1 MNLDLSTAVQTALE
15 ASQPLLAMESTIIA
29 QGMPYPESLDFAQ
42 KAEALCRE
50 MGVVPATIAI
60 INGVPQVGLDEAQLK
75 FIAHDGSIRKVSRR
89 ELGIAASEQW
99 SGATTVSAT
108 MHIAHMAGIPVF
120 ATGGI
125 GGVHRGA
132 EYSFDVSQDLTALRE
147 VPMIVVSAG
156 AKAVL
161 DLPKTIEML
170 ETLGVCVVGYKTN
183 TFPAFY
189 SVDSGLEIPHRVNN
203 AKKIVRLFQK
213 TIETGM
219 TKAILIANPVPL
231 NHEIPRKEMEPVI
244 TGAVEN
250 ARKTGIPGK
259 DVTPFLLEQIVRA
272 TDGRSLKTNIA
283 LALNNVQLGANIARE
298 LSRAA

>member
-1 MNLDLSTAVQTALE
+1 
-15 ASQPLLAMESTIIA
+15 
-29 QGMPYPESLDFAQ
+29 
-42 KAEALCRE
+42 
-50 MGVVPATIAI
+50 
-60 INGVPQVGLDEAQLK
+60 
-75 FIAHDGSIRKVSRR
+75 
-89 ELGIAASEQW
+89 
-99 SGATTVSAT
+99 
-108 MHIAHMAGIPVF
+108 
-120 ATGGI
+120 
-125 GGVHRGA
+125 
-132 EYSFDVSQDLTALRE
+132 
-147 VPMIVVSAG
+147 MIVVSAG

-203 AKKIVRLFQK
+203 AKEIVRLFQK

>member
-132 EYSFDVSQDLTALRE
+132 EYSFDVSQDLTALGE

-189 SVDSGLEIPHRVNN
+189 SVDSGLEIPHRVNT
-203 AKKIVRLFQK
+203 AKEIVRLFQK

-219 TKAILIANPVPL
+219 TKAILIVNPVPL

-244 TGAVEN
+244 AGAVEN

>member
-1 MNLDLSTAVQTALE
+1 MNLNLSTAVQTALGDG
-15 ASQPLLAMESTIIA
+15 QPLLAMESTIIA

-189 SVDSGLEIPHRVNN
+189 SVDSGLEIPHRVNT
-203 AKKIVRLFQK
+203 AKEIARLYK
-213 TIETGM
+213 KNTETGM
-219 TKAILIANPVPL
+219 ARAVLVANPVTL
-231 NHEIPRKEMEPVI
+231 EHEIPRKDLEPVI
-244 TGAVEN
+244 TAALKN
-250 ARKTGIPGK
+250 AKIASISGK
-259 DVTPFLLEQIVRA
+259 EITPFLLEQIVRA

>member
-1 MNLDLSTAVQTALE
+1 MAVQTALE

-29 QGMPYPESLDFAQ
+29 QGMPYPESLVFAQ

-189 SVDSGLEIPHRVNN
+189 SVDSGLEIPHRVNT
-203 AKKIVRLFQK
+203 AKEIVRLFQK
-213 TIETGM
+213 NIETGM
-219 TKAILIANPVPL
+219 TNAILIANPVPL

-272 TDGRSLKTNIA
+272 TGGRSLKTNIT

>member
-1 MNLDLSTAVQTALE
+1 MNLNLSTAVQTTLE
-15 ASQPLLAMESTIIA
+15 ACQPLLAMESTIIA

-50 MGVVPATIAI
+50 MSVVPATIAI

-99 SGATTVSAT
+99 GGATTVSAT

-203 AKKIVRLFQK
+203 AKEIVRLFQK

>member
-108 MHIAHMAGIPVF
+108 IHIAHMAGIPVF

-147 VPMIVVSAG
+147 IPMIVVSAG

-189 SVDSGLEIPHRVNN
+189 SVDSGLEIPHRVNT
-203 AKKIVRLFQK
+203 AKEIVRLFQK

>member
-189 SVDSGLEIPHRVNN
+189 SVDSGLEIPHRVNT
-203 AKKIVRLFQK
+203 AKEIVRLFQK

>member
-1 MNLDLSTAVQTALE
+1 MNLNLSTAVQTALGDG
-15 ASQPLLAMESTIIA
+15 QPLLAMESTIIA

-99 SGATTVSAT
+99 GGATTVSAT

-189 SVDSGLEIPHRVNN
+189 SVDSGLEIPHRVNT
-203 AKKIVRLFQK
+203 AKEIVRLFQK
-213 TIETGM
+213 NIETGM
-219 TKAILIANPVPL
+219 TNAILIANPVPL

-259 DVTPFLLEQIVRA
+259 EVTPFLLEQIVRA
-272 TDGRSLKTNIA
+272 TGGRSLKTNIA

>member
-1 MNLDLSTAVQTALE
+1 MNLNLSTAVQTALE

-189 SVDSGLEIPHRVNN
+189 SVDSGLEIPHRVNT
-203 AKKIVRLFQK
+203 AKEIVRLFQK

-244 TGAVEN
+244 TGAVKN

-259 DVTPFLLEQIVRA
+259 EITPFLLEQIVRA

>member
-132 EYSFDVSQDLTALRE
+132 EYSFDVSQDLTALGE
-147 VPMIVVSAG
+147 VPMIVVSSG

-189 SVDSGLEIPHRVNN
+189 SVDSGLEIPHRVNT
-203 AKKIVRLFQK
+203 AKEIVRLFQK

>member
-99 SGATTVSAT
+99 GGATTVSAT

-132 EYSFDVSQDLTALRE
+132 EYSFDVSQDLTALGE

-203 AKKIVRLFQK
+203 AKEIVRLFQK

>member
-99 SGATTVSAT
+99 GGATTVSAT

-189 SVDSGLEIPHRVNN
+189 SVDSGLEIPHRVNT
-203 AKKIVRLFQK
+203 AKEIVRLFQK

>member
-189 SVDSGLEIPHRVNN
+189 SVDSGLEIPHRVNT
-203 AKKIVRLFQK
+203 AKEIVRLFQK

-244 TGAVEN
+244 AVEN

>member
-1 MNLDLSTAVQTALE
+1 MNLNLSTAVQTALE

-189 SVDSGLEIPHRVNN
+189 SVDSGLEIPHRVNT
-203 AKKIVRLFQK
+203 AKEIVRLFQK
-213 TIETGM
+213 NIETGM
-219 TKAILIANPVPL
+219 TNAILIANPVPL

-259 DVTPFLLEQIVRA
+259 EVTPFLLEQIVRA

>member
-1 MNLDLSTAVQTALE
+1 MNLNLSTAVQTALGDG
-15 ASQPLLAMESTIIA
+15 QPLLAMESTIIA

-99 SGATTVSAT
+99 GGATTVSAT

-189 SVDSGLEIPHRVNN
+189 SVDSGLEIPHRVNT
-203 AKKIVRLFQK
+203 AKEIARLYK
-213 TIETGM
+213 KNTETGM
-219 TKAILIANPVPL
+219 ARAVLVANPVTL
-231 NHEIPRKEMEPVI
+231 EHEIPRKDLEPVI
-244 TGAVEN
+244 TVALKS
-250 ARKTGIPGK
+250 AKIAGISGK
-259 DVTPFLLEQIVRA
+259 EITPFLLEQIVRA

>member
-1 MNLDLSTAVQTALE
+1 MNLNLSTAVQTTLE
-15 ASQPLLAMESTIIA
+15 ACQPLLAMESTIIA

-99 SGATTVSAT
+99 GGATTVSAT

-189 SVDSGLEIPHRVNN
+189 SVDSGLEIPHRVNT
-203 AKKIVRLFQK
+203 AKEIARLYK
-213 TIETGM
+213 KNTETGM
-219 TKAILIANPVPL
+219 ARAVLVANPVTL
-231 NHEIPRKEMEPVI
+231 EHEIPRKDLEPVI
-244 TGAVEN
+244 TAALKN
-250 ARKTGIPGK
+250 AKIASISGK

>member
-108 MHIAHMAGIPVF
+108 IHIAHMAGIPVF

-132 EYSFDVSQDLTALRE
+132 EYSFDVSQDLTALGE

-189 SVDSGLEIPHRVNN
+189 SVDSGLEIPHRVNT
-203 AKKIVRLFQK
+203 AKEIVRLFQK

-244 TGAVEN
+244 AGAVEN

>member
-132 EYSFDVSQDLTALRE
+132 EYSFDVSQDLTALGE
-147 VPMIVVSAG
+147 VPMIVVSSG

-189 SVDSGLEIPHRVNN
+189 SVDSGLEIPHRVNT
-203 AKKIVRLFQK
+203 AKEIVRLFQK

-244 TGAVEN
+244 AGAVEN

>member
-1 MNLDLSTAVQTALE
+1 MNLNLSTAVQTALGDG
-15 ASQPLLAMESTIIA
+15 QPLLAMESTIIA
-29 QGMPYPESLDFAQ
+29 QGMPYPESLNFAQ

-189 SVDSGLEIPHRVNN
+189 SVDSGLEIPHRVNT
-203 AKKIVRLFQK
+203 AKEIARLYK
-213 TIETGM
+213 KNTETGM
-219 TKAILIANPVPL
+219 ARAVLVANPVTL
-231 NHEIPRKEMEPVI
+231 EHEIPRKDLEPVI
-244 TGAVEN
+244 TAALKN
-250 ARKTGIPGK
+250 AKIASISGK

>member
-1 MNLDLSTAVQTALE
+1 MNLNLSTAVQTALE

-189 SVDSGLEIPHRVNN
+189 SVDSGLEIPHRVNT
-203 AKKIVRLFQK
+203 AKEIARLYK
-213 TIETGM
+213 KNTETGM
-219 TKAILIANPVPL
+219 ARAVLVANPVTL
-231 NHEIPRKEMEPVI
+231 EHEIPRKDLEPVI
-244 TGAVEN
+244 TVALKS
-250 ARKTGIPGK
+250 AKIAGISGK
-259 DVTPFLLEQIVRA
+259 EVTPFLLEQIVRA

>member
-132 EYSFDVSQDLTALRE
+132 EYSFDVSQDLTALGE

-189 SVDSGLEIPHRVNN
+189 SVDSGLEIPHRVNT
-203 AKKIVRLFQK
+203 AKEIVRLFQK

-259 DVTPFLLEQIVRA
+259 EVTPFLLEQIVRA

>member
-1 MNLDLSTAVQTALE
+1 MNLNLSTAVQTALGDG
-15 ASQPLLAMESTIIA
+15 QPLLAMESTIIA

-50 MGVVPATIAI
+50 MSVVPATIAI
-60 INGVPQVGLDEAQLK
+60 INGVPQVGFDEAQLK

-189 SVDSGLEIPHRVNN
+189 SVDSGLEIPHRVNT
-203 AKKIVRLFQK
+203 AKEIARLYK
-213 TIETGM
+213 KNTETGM
-219 TKAILIANPVPL
+219 ARAVLVANPVTL
-231 NHEIPRKEMEPVI
+231 EHEIPRKDLEPVI
-244 TGAVEN
+244 TAALKN
-250 ARKTGIPGK
+250 AKIASISGK
-259 DVTPFLLEQIVRA
+259 EITPFLLEQIVRA

>member
-1 MNLDLSTAVQTALE
+1 ME
-15 ASQPLLAMESTIIA
+15 ACQPLLAMESTIIA
-29 QGMPYPESLDFAQ
+29 QGMPYPESLNFAQ

-60 INGVPQVGLDEAQLK
+60 IDGVPRVGLDEAQLK

-189 SVDSGLEIPHRVNN
+189 SVDSGLEIPHRVNT
-203 AKKIVRLFQK
+203 AKEIARLYK
-213 TIETGM
+213 KNTETGM
-219 TKAILIANPVPL
+219 ARAVLVANPVTL
-231 NHEIPRKEMEPVI
+231 EHEIPRKDLEPVI
-244 TGAVEN
+244 TAALKN
-250 ARKTGIPGK
+250 AKIASISGK

>member
-189 SVDSGLEIPHRVNN
+189 SVDSGLEIPHRVNT
-203 AKKIVRLFQK
+203 AKEIVRLFQK

-259 DVTPFLLEQIVRA
+259 EVTPFLLEQIVRA

>member
-1 MNLDLSTAVQTALE
+1 MNLNLSTAVQTALE

-29 QGMPYPESLDFAQ
+29 QGMPYPESLVFAQ

-189 SVDSGLEIPHRVNN
+189 SVDSGLEIPHRVNT
-203 AKKIVRLFQK
+203 AKEIVRLFQK

>member
-50 MGVVPATIAI
+50 MGVVPVTIAI

-132 EYSFDVSQDLTALRE
+132 EYSFDVSQDLTALGE
-147 VPMIVVSAG
+147 VPMIVVSSG

-189 SVDSGLEIPHRVNN
+189 SVDSGLEIPHRVNT
-203 AKKIVRLFQK
+203 AKEIVRLFQK

-244 TGAVEN
+244 TGAVKN

-259 DVTPFLLEQIVRA
+259 EITPFLLEQIVRA
-272 TDGRSLKTNIA
+272 TDGRGLKTNIA

>member
-1 MNLDLSTAVQTALE
+1 MNLNLSTAVQTALE

-99 SGATTVSAT
+99 GGATTVSAT

-189 SVDSGLEIPHRVNN
+189 SVDSGLEIPHRVNT
-203 AKKIVRLFQK
+203 AKEIVRLFQK
-213 TIETGM
+213 NIETGM

>member
-1 MNLDLSTAVQTALE
+1 
-15 ASQPLLAMESTIIA
+15 MESTIIA

-99 SGATTVSAT
+99 GGATTVSAT

-189 SVDSGLEIPHRVNN
+189 SVDSGLEIPHRVNT
-203 AKKIVRLFQK
+203 AKEIARLYK
-213 TIETGM
+213 KNTETGM
-219 TKAILIANPVPL
+219 ARAVLVANPVTL
-231 NHEIPRKEMEPVI
+231 EHEIPRKDLEPVI
-244 TGAVEN
+244 TVALKS
-250 ARKTGIPGK
+250 AKIAGISGK
-259 DVTPFLLEQIVRA
+259 EITPFLLEQIVRA

>member
-1 MNLDLSTAVQTALE
+1 MNLNLSTAVQTALGDG
-15 ASQPLLAMESTIIA
+15 QPLLAMESTIIA
-29 QGMPYPESLDFAQ
+29 QGMPYPESLNFAQ

-132 EYSFDVSQDLTALRE
+132 EYSFDVSEDLTALRE

-189 SVDSGLEIPHRVNN
+189 SVDSGLEIPHRVNT
-203 AKKIVRLFQK
+203 AKEIARLYK
-213 TIETGM
+213 KNTETGM
-219 TKAILIANPVPL
+219 ARAVLVANPVTL
-231 NHEIPRKEMEPVI
+231 EHEIPRKDLEPVI
-244 TGAVEN
+244 TA
-250 ARKTGIPGK
+250 ALKSAKIAGISGK
-259 DVTPFLLEQIVRA
+259 EITPFLLEQIVRA

>member
-1 MNLDLSTAVQTALE
+1 MNLNLSTAVQTALGDG
-15 ASQPLLAMESTIIA
+15 QPLLAMESTIIA

-60 INGVPQVGLDEAQLK
+60 INGVPRVGLDEAQLK

-132 EYSFDVSQDLTALRE
+132 EYSFDVSEDLTALRE

-189 SVDSGLEIPHRVNN
+189 SVDSGLEIPHRVNT
-203 AKKIVRLFQK
+203 AKEIARLYK
-213 TIETGM
+213 KNTETGM
-219 TKAILIANPVPL
+219 ARAVLVANPVTL
-231 NHEIPRKEMEPVI
+231 EHEIPRKDLEPVI
-244 TGAVEN
+244 TA
-250 ARKTGIPGK
+250 ALKSAKIAGISGK
-259 DVTPFLLEQIVRA
+259 EITPFLLEQIVRA

>member
-99 SGATTVSAT
+99 GGATTVSAT

-189 SVDSGLEIPHRVNN
+189 SVDSGLEIPHRVNT
-203 AKKIVRLFQK
+203 AKEIARLYK
-213 TIETGM
+213 KNTETGM
-219 TKAILIANPVPL
+219 ARAVLVANPVTL
-231 NHEIPRKEMEPVI
+231 EHEIPRKDLEPVI
-244 TGAVEN
+244 TAALKN
-250 ARKTGIPGK
+250 AKIASISGK

>member
-1 MNLDLSTAVQTALE
+1 MNLNLSTAVQTALE

-189 SVDSGLEIPHRVNN
+189 SVDSGLEIPHRVNT
-203 AKKIVRLFQK
+203 AKEIVRLFQK

-259 DVTPFLLEQIVRA
+259 EVTPFLLEQIVRA

>member
-1 MNLDLSTAVQTALE
+1 MNLNLSTAVQTALE

-259 DVTPFLLEQIVRA
+259 EVTPFLLEQIVRA

>member
-1 MNLDLSTAVQTALE
+1 MNLNLSTAVQTALE
-15 ASQPLLAMESTIIA
+15 ACQPLLAMESTIIA

-156 AKAVL
+156 AKAIL

-189 SVDSGLEIPHRVNN
+189 SVDSGLEIPHRVNT
-203 AKKIVRLFQK
+203 AKEIVRLFQK
-213 TIETGM
+213 NIETGM
-219 TKAILIANPVPL
+219 TNAILIANPVPL

-259 DVTPFLLEQIVRA
+259 EVTPFLLEQIVRA
-272 TDGRSLKTNIA
+272 TGGRSLKTNIA

>member
-1 MNLDLSTAVQTALE
+1 MNLNLSTAVQTALGDG
-15 ASQPLLAMESTIIA
+15 QPLLAMESTIIA

-99 SGATTVSAT
+99 GGATTVSAT

-189 SVDSGLEIPHRVNN
+189 SVDSGLEIPHRVNT
-203 AKKIVRLFQK
+203 AKEIARLYK
-213 TIETGM
+213 KNTETGM
-219 TKAILIANPVPL
+219 ARAVLVANPVTL
-231 NHEIPRKEMEPVI
+231 EHEIPRKDLEPVI
-244 TGAVEN
+244 TAALKN
-250 ARKTGIPGK
+250 AKIASISGK
-259 DVTPFLLEQIVRA
+259 EITPFLLEQIVRA

>member
-99 SGATTVSAT
+99 GGATTVSAT

-189 SVDSGLEIPHRVNN
+189 SVDSGLEIPHRVNT
-203 AKKIVRLFQK
+203 AKEIVRLFQK

-259 DVTPFLLEQIVRA
+259 EVTPFLLEQIVRA